1 VNPPVEHRFGHLGE
15 LVAKLRENLELCIPG
30 KETPEPS
37 VDAIHDVRTG
47 TRRIEAQLD
56 ALLRDEPEES
66 VAGAIAAWQRLLKKI
81 RRAAAPAR
89 DLDVHR
95 KILEKLVKRDAPEGE
110 GEAQDDPR
118 AVAVHQQADDLDAW
132 LRHVRAERAVK
143 LQKQAA
149 KWSSALEEDWKKFQ
163 AAAAL
168 APKVRTSRE
177 NKAQRSA
184 RFALDA
190 FARLSFE
197 MHQLHTENLHDFRK
211 EAKKAR
217 YMAESGGEDEYA
229 GAVGKALKKLQD
241 EIGDWHDW
249 LMLAE
254 EAASVLGEQGCE
266 LIAMIEGER
275 DSRYASAIATT
286 EKLRGR
292 LMGEWQV
299 VSAKRRSA
307 MDRSAE
313 KRSAGR
319 ALDSL

>member
-1 VNPPVEHRFGHLGE
+1 M
-15 LVAKLRENLELCIPG
+15 
-30 KETPEPS
+30 
-37 VDAIHDVRTG
+37 
-47 TRRIEAQLD
+47 
-56 ALLRDEPEES
+56 LRDEPGEN
-66 VAGAIAAWQRLLKKI
+66 VADAIASWQRLLKKI

-95 KILEKLVKRDAPEGE
+95 KILEKLVKRDAAEGE
-110 GEAQDDPR
+110 GAGQEDPHAA
-118 AVAVHQQADDLDAW
+118 AVSHQADDLDAW
-132 LRHVRAERAVK
+132 LRHVRTERAEK

-149 KWSSALEEDWKKFQ
+149 KWSGKLDEDWEKFQ
-163 AAAAL
+163 AAVAL
-168 APKVRTSRE
+168 APKVHTSRE
-177 NKAQRSA
+177 NKAQRAA

-190 FARLSFE
+190 FARLSFQ
-197 MHQLHTENLHDFRK
+197 MQQLHSENLHDFRK

-217 YMAESGGEDEYA
+217 YMAESGGDDEYA

-254 EAASVLGEQGCE
+254 EAASILGDQGCE

-292 LMGEWQV
+292 LMGEWQMI
-299 VSAKRRSA
+299 SAKKRVAGVRIA
-307 MDRSAE
+307 KKRIAE
-313 KRSAGR
+313 KVS
-319 ALDSL
+319 DSL

>member
-1 VNPPVEHRFGHLGE
+1 LEQ
-15 LVAKLRENLELCIPG
+15 LVAKLRANLALCVPG
-30 KETPEPS
+30 KEMPEPS

-56 ALLRDEPEES
+56 AMLRDEPEENL
-66 VAGAIAAWQRLLKKI
+66 ADAIAAWQRLLKKI
-81 RRAAAPAR
+81 RRSAAPAR

-95 KILEKLVKRDAPEGE
+95 KILEKLVKRDAGAEQE
-110 GEAQDDPR
+110 DAR
-118 AVAVHQQADDLDAW
+118 AAAVHHQADDLDAW
-132 LRHVRAERAVK
+132 LRHIRTERAEK

-149 KWSSALEEDWKKFQ
+149 KWSAALDEDWKEFQ

-168 APKVRTSRE
+168 APTVRTSRE
-177 NKAQRSA
+177 NKAQRAA
-184 RFALDA
+184 RFALEA
-190 FARLSFE
+190 FARLSFQ
-197 MHQLHTENLHDFRK
+197 MQQLHADNLHDFRK

-254 EAASVLGEQGCE
+254 EAASVLGEQGRE
-266 LIAMIEGER
+266 LIAMIESER
-275 DSRYASAIATT
+275 DSRYVSAIATT
-286 EKLRGR
+286 ERLRGR

-299 VSAKRRSA
+299 ASAVSAKRRSA
-307 MDRSAE
+307 MVRSAE
-313 KRSAGR
+313 KRSAKKRLAGR